1 MIHIQKFQLSWMTK
15 IEQCTAENPTASDSF
30 EAITQKQFHRTSSCS
45 NQNMTWKQ
53 HGKDWAKYG

>member
-1 MIHIQKFQLSWMTK
+1 MTK

-45 NQNMTWKQ
+45 NQNMT
-53 HGKDWAKYG
+53 

>member
-1 MIHIQKFQLSWMTK
+1 MTK
-15 IEQCTAENPTASDSF
+15 IEQCTAENPNASDSF